1 MEAHRMV
8 VFLTRLLN
16 PAALKK
22 FFFDDFWGFL
32 QILRRRLI
40 FNVQHENK
48 KQSWHYLT
56 TFYFSVQ

>member
-1 MEAHRMV
+1 MV

-22 FFFDDFWGFL
+22 FFFDDFWAFL

-48 KQSWHYLT
+48 KQSWHYSA

>member
-1 MEAHRMV
+1 MV

-16 PAALKK
+16 PAALKI
-22 FFFDDFWGFL
+22 FFDDFWDFL

-40 FNVQHENK
+40 SNVQHENK
-48 KQSWHYLT
+48 KQSWHYLA